1 MALTDMKVFDRYVA
15 EATIE
20 TVAQQ
25 VEVFNAASAG
35 AITLSTEGFTG
46 DFMHEIMWKSV
57 HAAQRRVDRYAA
69 LATATPTAL
78 AQIDETGVKVAGGFG
93 PISWEPAQLTYMQRN
108 PAEAVEMAS
117 RNMAEAIIRDM
128 LNTGIAAAVGAFGN
142 QAGAFYDATTA
153 KVTYAALNTGHALFG
168 DRSSALV
175 VDVMDGATYHKLIGL
190 NLANAQSLFNYGG
203 VTVVEILGKRVV
215 VTDAPALF
223 LDSTTDQNRVLSLV
237 AGGITCHN
245 AGDLITNTQVANG
258 QTRITATFQA
268 DYTYGVTLKGYAWDV
283 TNGGKSPTDA
293 EIATGTNWDMIST
306 SLKDTAG
313 VLISGDV

>member
-1 MALTDMKVFDRYVA
+1 MALTDMKVFDKYVA

-25 VEVFNAASAG
+25 IEVFNAASGG

-46 DFMHEIMWKSV
+46 DFVHEIMWKSV

-93 PISWEPAQLTYMQRN
+93 PISWEPAQLTYMQKN

-117 RNMAEAIIRDM
+117 RNMSEAIIRDM
-128 LNTGIAAAVGAFGN
+128 LNAGVAAASAAFGN
-142 QAGAFYDATTA
+142 QAGANYDATTA
-153 KVTYAALNTGHALFG
+153 KLSHTALNSGHALFG
-168 DRSSALV
+168 DRSSAIV
-175 VDVMDGATYHKLIGL
+175 ADVMDGATYHFIIGL
-190 NLANAQSLFNYGG
+190 NLGNAQSLFNYGG
-203 VTVVEILGKRVV
+203 VTVVELLGKRVI

-223 LDSTTDQNRVLSLV
+223 LDSTTDKRYVLGLV
-237 AGGITCHN
+237 AGGITVHN
-245 AGDLITNTQVANG
+245 AGDLVTNTQVANG

-268 DYTYGVTLKGYAWDV
+268 DYTFGINLKGYAWDV

-293 EIATGTNWDMIST
+293 ELATGTNWDMIAT
-306 SLKDTAG
+306 SIKDTAG
-313 VLISGDV
+313 VRIAGDA

>member
-1 MALTDMKVFDRYVA
+1 MALTDMKVFDKFAA

-20 TVAQQ
+20 TLAQQ
-25 VEVFNAASAG
+25 VEIFNAASGG

-46 DFMHEIMWKSV
+46 DFIHEVMWKSV
-57 HAAQRRVDRYAA
+57 HTAQRRVDRYAA
-69 LATATPTAL
+69 LTSPAATAL

-93 PISWEPAQLTYMQRN
+93 PISWEPAQLTYMQKN

-117 RNMAEAIIRDM
+117 RNMSEAIIRDM

-142 QAGAFYDATTA
+142 AAGASYDAVAA
-153 KVTYAALNTGHALFG
+153 KITHSALNTGHALFG

-175 VDVMDGATYHKLIGL
+175 ADVMDGSTYHKLIGL
-190 NLANAQSLFNYGG
+190 NLVNGQSLFNYGG
-203 VTVVEILGKRVV
+203 VTVVELLGKRVV

-237 AGGITCHN
+237 AGGIVCHN

-258 QTRITATFQA
+258 QSRITATFQA
-268 DYTYGVTLKGYAWDV
+268 DYTFGVTLKGYAWDT
-283 TNGGKSPTDA
+283 TNGSKSPTDA
-293 EIATGTNWDMIST
+293 ELATGTNWDMIAT
-306 SLKDTAG
+306 SIKDTAG